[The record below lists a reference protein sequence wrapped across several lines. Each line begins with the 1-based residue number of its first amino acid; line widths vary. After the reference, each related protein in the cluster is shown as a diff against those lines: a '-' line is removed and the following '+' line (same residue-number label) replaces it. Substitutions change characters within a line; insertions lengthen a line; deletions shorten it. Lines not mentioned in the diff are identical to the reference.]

1 MNIKTFEPG
10 AYAAAANELIAS
22 ITPVLQSM
30 SFPDGGRVHLSLNLA
45 KSSIDL
51 GHAATALIATDHSY
65 NGMAALVLM
74 RPQLEHLFRGIYIGT
89 HADVSDDFIAKF
101 MEGKSWAGPNFQA
114 LSQHAAAVLS
124 KAPMGESISAW
135 EKLPNMVNFAKNSL
149 HEFVHG
155 GKSVLDAYNHE
166 TGIAFSPEHFDNG
179 QAITNI
185 TATAL
190 FGLSFAQSISII
202 SGGSPDEAFNAFLA
216 KYCAWISMA
225 DALGLGPGE

>member
-1 MNIKTFEPG
+1 MTTKTFEPG
-10 AYAAAANELIAS
+10 AYAEAANALIAS

-30 SFPDGGRVHLSLNLA
+30 SFPAGRRVHLSLNLV

-51 GHAATALIATDHSY
+51 GHAATALIATEHSY

-89 HADVSDDFIAKF
+89 HADVSDNFIANF
-101 MEGKSWAGPNFQA
+101 MKGKSWAGPNFQA
-114 LSQHAAAVLS
+114 LSQNAAAVLS

-135 EKLPNMVNFAKNSL
+135 GKLPNMVNFAKDSL

-155 GKSVLDAYNHE
+155 GKSVLDAYDHE

-185 TATAL
+185 VATAL
-190 FGLSFAQSISII
+190 FGLSFTQGISISLEETP
-202 SGGSPDEAFNAFLA
+202 GEAFKDFVA
-216 KYCAWISMA
+216 KYSAWSSMA
-225 DALGLGPGE
+225 DDLELGPGG